1 MSPSPERVN
10 ELPSREEVARLLH
23 ACRNGSRNEQL
34 AALER
39 IESLEL
45 AEAAPAVV
53 EALSSGDEG
62 VRLSAADAP
71 GRLGADAS
79 EVAGP
84 ALIAALDDAESLVRS
99 CAAAALGLLGY
110 RPAARTVGEL
120 LENDPDAVV
129 RADAAETLGDIGDA
143 GSLSALEAAL
153 DDPDEPVR
161 GYAASSL
168 GLLGGP
174 RAKEILDRAYARQAA
189 PRVRVGLAVARYRL
203 GERSAL
209 ADVPRYVGS
218 GDEDLATVALNELEF
233 LLDRDPPSSLRD
245 DMEQIRITL
254 EEASQFPILRS
265 QVESIRRRINRSS
278 DAAPEEKP

>member
-1 MSPSPERVN
+1 MSPSPEGVN
-10 ELPSREEVARLLH
+10 EPPSQEEVACLLH
-23 ACRNGSRNEQL
+23 ACRIGSRDEQL

-39 IESLEL
+39 VESLKL

-53 EALSSGDEG
+53 EALSSGDER
-62 VRLSAADAP
+62 VRLSAADAL

-84 ALIAALDDAESLVRS
+84 ALMAALDDAESLVRS
-99 CAAAALGLLGY
+99 HATAALGLLGY
-110 RPAARTVGEL
+110 RPAAWTIGEL
-120 LENDPDAVV
+120 LENDPDAIV

-143 GSLSALEAAL
+143 GSPSALEAAL

-174 RAKEILDRAYARQAA
+174 RAKEILDRAYAREAA

-209 ADVPRYVGS
+209 AEVPRYVRS
-218 GDEDLATVALNELEF
+218 GDEDLATVTLNELEF

-254 EEASQFPILRS
+254 EEASRFAILRS

-278 DAAPEEKP
+278 DAALE